1 MPNRIK
7 GCSRPPNPQS
17 AKGAIEGAS
26 QSFLP
31 CVLLVLSAGGLAFCS
46 PWLRKPLR
54 FQERQ
59 DSTHPRCRQQPE
71 IGLLQ
76 TFCKGSPK
84 CGPGKYIGMKP
95 MASAKKSS
103 RSNGSSRTKA
113 SFVLCVRN
121 TGYPA
126 SLETRKLYS
135 TVPDAPAARHNLIRV
150 IDESGEDY
158 LYPADYF
165 VALRLPANVKSAL
178 LQAS

>member
-1 MPNRIK
+1 MSCLLLLSYRQAVWRSAAPVSKNHRSFRSDRILLIRGAANNRK
-7 GCSRPPNPQS
+7 SGCYKLF
-17 AKGAIEGAS
+17 A
-26 QSFLP
+26 
-31 CVLLVLSAGGLAFCS
+31 
-46 PWLRKPLR
+46 
-54 FQERQ
+54 
-59 DSTHPRCRQQPE
+59 
-71 IGLLQ
+71 
-76 TFCKGSPK
+76 KGSPK

-95 MASAKKSS
+95 MVSAKKSS
-103 RSNGSSRTKA
+103 RSNGSPRTKTR
-113 SFVLCVRN
+113 FVLCVRN

-150 IDESGEDY
+150 FDESGGDY